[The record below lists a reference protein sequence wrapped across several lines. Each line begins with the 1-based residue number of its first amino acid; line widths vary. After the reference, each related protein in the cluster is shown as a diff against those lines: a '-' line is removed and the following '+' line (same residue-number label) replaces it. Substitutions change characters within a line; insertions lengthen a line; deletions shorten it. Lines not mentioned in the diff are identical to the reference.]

1 MHPHLHTKNAMA
13 CDEVITALEECHA
26 QGFLHKAVGSCNSA
40 KEAVDVC
47 LRAQRA
53 KVQADN
59 RATAMAKREKLKAAQ
74 KELGL

>member
-26 QGFLHKAVGSCNSA
+26 RGFLHKAVGSCNSA
-40 KEAVDVC
+40 KEAVDAC
-47 LRAQRA
+47 LREQRS

-59 RATAMAKREKLKAAQ
+59 RAIARAKRDKLKAAQ